1 MVQSRVVSHQHV
13 SAPRGPDAGKWP
25 RAVLGRRSLWAVCVC
40 RPCLS
45 IPHASLGDNPR
56 PFARCW
62 GRVTTGCAWRRAPA
76 ARSSARGAP
85 YPPPPWWVSSGGS
98 PQPPGARAGEPLRA
112 LPLVA
117 AGWPRCWQAV
127 APAGRFLARRR
138 PAWRGGALGGA
149 PAGRGG
155 GGPPGAVAR
164 AVARP
169 RWAGGVSR
177 PPLLPSRPAARGP
190 APAPPAPGPAAPR
203 LPGPLLR
210 RRLWP
215 RPAAGP
221 PGAAPA
227 PPHPCQRYPLHAVGG
242 RSSALSSRSLAGGI
256 TTSGTGQQRKQ
267 SRHSANPGTGERCS
281 CSG

>member
-1 MVQSRVVSHQHV
+1 MGTQGNDLCHERFSCGTRSPGMVQSRVVSHQHV

-127 APAGRFLARRR
+127 ACRRAAAIRSAPGGRSDPLSHQGECAGPAAGGGASGALPGTAAAQACAARWRSRWSRRRR
-138 PAWRGGALGGA
+138 PAWRGGARGGAATLGGRRQ
-149 PAGRGG
+149 P
-155 GGPPGAVAR
+155 
-164 AVARP
+164 
-169 RWAGGVSR
+169 
-177 PPLLPSRPAARGP
+177 PAA
-190 APAPPAPGPAAPR
+190 
-203 LPGPLLR
+203 
-210 RRLWP
+210 
-215 RPAAGP
+215 
-221 PGAAPA
+221 
-227 PPHPCQRYPLHAVGG
+227 
-242 RSSALSSRSLAGGI
+242 SA
-256 TTSGTGQQRKQ
+256 
-267 SRHSANPGTGERCS
+267 
-281 CSG
+281 